1 MAHCSYYVGIDVG
14 SYSVGLA
21 AIAIDEDGRPTKILS
36 AVSQIHDS
44 GLDPDKIKSAVTRL
58 ASSGVARRTRRLY
71 RRKRRRLVALDKFL
85 EDQGWPVE
93 SLDEYSDPF
102 LPWKVRA
109 ELAAGYIDDVQDRT
123 TKLSIA
129 LRHIARHRGWR
140 NPYTTVKSLY
150 QPEPPSE
157 AFQAVREEISK
168 AIGRSIPE
176 SATVGQMV
184 AATSL
189 GKHKLRG
196 EGGMLS
202 ARLRQSDHA
211 REIIEIAR
219 MQRLSADLTRQ
230 IIDVVFA
237 AESPKG
243 SAASR
248 VGSDPLQ
255 PGEKRALKA
264 TDAFQRYRVA
274 ALIGNLRVREASGK
288 RELTIEERRL
298 IFDHLI
304 NLKPKEDS
312 TWKKVADILGVDRG
326 RLSGTAELTDDGERA
341 GARPPVHET
350 NRVLLT
356 SPIKSL
362 SAWWSKATPEHQR
375 AMVQALSNSEAVQ
388 FDTEAGAAVQ
398 VFFVDLDEE
407 EHAKLDRIHLPIGR
421 AAYSENTLLRLT
433 NRMIS
438 DGVDL
443 YTARLREFGVAPDW
457 TPPAPAI
464 GERVGNPAVD
474 RTLKIVARWLDGVTR
489 EWGAPE
495 RVTIEHVRAAFASE
509 ALSREIDRDMRKR
522 GDRNVKLFEEMQE
535 RFGISGKHRRADLW
549 RYQSVQRQNCQCAYC
564 GGPITYST
572 AEMDHIV
579 PQAGPGSTN
588 TRDNLVAVCGRCN
601 RSKSNIPF
609 AVWAHACG
617 IEGVSV
623 AEAVA
628 RTKFWIPDSGMRA
641 TDFKKFVTR
650 VSDRLKRSDIDEQID
665 SRSLESVAWMA
676 NELRSRISQRFAAD
690 GTRVGVYKG
699 ALTSEARRAAGI
711 ADRLQFIDGAGK
723 SRLDRRHH
731 AVDAAV
737 VAFTSN
743 YVAEVLAQRSN
754 LRFSQELQKQ
764 APQWKEFTGA
774 DAAHRSEWTR
784 WKSRMQT
791 LAELLNTALAED
803 RIVVMTNLRLRL
815 GNGEAHEATISPL
828 DRTSVGS
835 AMSLVQIDRASSE
848 ALWCALTRHPDF
860 DSLEGLPENPSRTIR
875 VHGTTLGANDTI
887 DLFGVDA
894 ASIKVRGGSAELGNS
909 FHHARIYKVPAGR
922 KHVFT
927 MMRVYNHD
935 LQRHRNVDLFSVD
948 LAPQTMSVRKCE
960 PKLRKS
966 LSDGTAEYLGWI
978 VVDDELVVDTSGFNK
993 GQIVGA
999 QEAAGG
1005 AISRWRV
1012 DGFYD
1017 VSTLRLRPLQMSAE
1031 GLTEGA
1037 PEDLRKI
1044 VDTPGWRPAV
1054 NKLFESGNVTVIRRD
1069 ALGRVRLSSAAN
1081 LPTTWTVR

>member
-1 MAHCSYYVGIDVG
+1 MTPRPYYVGIDVG

-21 AIAIDEDGRPTKILS
+21 AIAIDEDGQPTEILS

-71 RRKRRRLVALDKFL
+71 RRKRRRLVALDRFL
-85 EDQGWPVE
+85 ENQGWPVE
-93 SLDEYSDPF
+93 SLEEYQDPF

-109 ELAAGYIDDVQDRT
+109 ELAAGYIEDARDRE

-150 QPEPPSE
+150 EPEPPSD
-157 AFQAVREEISK
+157 AFESVRVEISK
-168 AIGRSIPE
+168 AIGRSIPAG
-176 SATVGQMV
+176 ATVGQMV
-184 AATSL
+184 AATAL
-189 GKHKLRG
+189 GKQKLRG

-211 REIIEIAR
+211 REIIEIGR
-219 MQRLSADLTRQ
+219 MQKLPVELTRQ
-230 IIDVVFA
+230 IIDTVFA

-243 SAASR
+243 SATSR

-255 PGEKRALKA
+255 PGKKRALKA

-274 ALIGNLRVREASGK
+274 ALIGNLRIREGQER
-288 RELTIEERRL
+288 RELTLEEKQL
-298 IFDHLI
+298 VFDHLI
-304 NLKPKEDS
+304 NLKPREDA

-350 NRVLLT
+350 DRVLRT
-356 SPIKSL
+356 CSIKPL
-362 SAWWSKATPEHQR
+362 AAWWSEATPKHRR
-375 AMVQALSNSEAVQ
+375 AMVQALSNSETVE

-398 VFFVDLDEE
+398 AFFVGLDEE
-407 EHAKLDRIHLPIGR
+407 QHAKLDRVHLPIGR
-421 AAYSENTLLRLT
+421 AAYSEDTLLRLT
-433 NRMIS
+433 RRMMS

-443 YTARLREFGVAPDW
+443 HTARLREFGVAPDW
-457 TPPAPAI
+457 TPPAPAV

-474 RTLKIVARWLDGVTR
+474 RTLKIVARWLEAATR
-489 EWGAPE
+489 EWGAP
-495 RVTIEHVRAAFASE
+495 RRITIEHVRAAFTSE
-509 ALSREIDRDMRKR
+509 ALSRELDRDMQRR
-522 GDRNVKLFEEMQE
+522 GERNVKLFEEMQE
-535 RFGISGKHRRADLW
+535 KLGVSGKLRRADLW

-564 GGPITYST
+564 GSPITYSS

-601 RSKSNIPF
+601 RSKSNVPF
-609 AVWAHACG
+609 AAWAQVCG

-623 AEAVA
+623 AEAVG
-628 RTKFWIPDSGMRA
+628 RTRFWIPDSGMRGG
-641 TDFKKFVTR
+641 DFNRFVAR
-650 VSDRLKRSDIDEQID
+650 VTDRLKRSDIDEEID
-665 SRSLESVAWMA
+665 NRSLESVAWMA
-676 NELRSRISQRFAAD
+676 NELRSRIAQRFAAD
-690 GTRVGVYKG
+690 GTRVAVYKG
-699 ALTSEARRAAGI
+699 ALTAEARNAAGI
-711 ADRLQFIDGAGK
+711 ADRLQFIDGARK

-754 LRFSQELQKQ
+754 QRFSQQLQQ
-764 APQWKEFTGA
+764 QPPQWKEFTGA

-784 WKSRMQT
+784 WKSRMKA
-791 LAELLNTALAED
+791 LGELLNAALAHD

-828 DRTSVGS
+828 DQIPVGS
-835 AMSLVQIDRASSE
+835 AMSLTQIDRASSE

-860 DSLEGLPENPSRTIR
+860 DPVEGLPENSDRIIR
-875 VHGTTLGANDTI
+875 VHGTTLGANDKI
-887 DLFGVDA
+887 GFFGVDA

-922 KHVFT
+922 KNVYT
-927 MMRVYNHD
+927 MMRVYSHD
-935 LQRHRNVDLFSVD
+935 LQRHRHVDLFNVDLS
-948 LAPQTMSVRKCE
+948 PQTMTVRRCE
-960 PKLRKS
+960 PKLRKA

-978 VVDDELVVDTSGFNK
+978 VADDELVIDTSGFSK
-993 GQIVGA
+993 GQVMGA
-999 QEAAGG
+999 QDAVGG

-1017 VSTLRLRPLQMSAE
+1017 TSKLRLRPLQMSSE
-1031 GLTEGA
+1031 GLQDDA
-1037 PEDLRKI
+1037 PLDLRKI

-1054 NKLFESGNVTVIRRD
+1054 NKLFESGNVTVVRRD
-1069 ALGRVRLSSAAN
+1069 ALGRVRLSSTAN
-1081 LPTTWTVR
+1081 LPITWTVK

>member
-1 MAHCSYYVGIDVG
+1 M
-14 SYSVGLA
+14 A
-21 AIAIDEDGRPTKILS
+21 AIAIDEDGRPTEILS

-58 ASSGVARRTRRLY
+58 ASSGIARRTRRLY
-71 RRKRRRLVALDKFL
+71 RRKRRRLLALDRFL
-85 EDQGWPVE
+85 QNQGWPVE
-93 SLDEYSDPF
+93 SLEEYPDPF

-109 ELAAGYIDDVQDRT
+109 ELAAGFIDDARERE

-140 NPYTTVKSLY
+140 NPYSTVKSLY
-150 QPEPPSE
+150 EPDPPSDAFE
-157 AFQAVREEISK
+157 AIRGEISK

-176 SATVGQMV
+176 TATVGQMV
-184 AATSL
+184 AATAL
-189 GKHKLRG
+189 GKQKLRG

-211 REIIEIAR
+211 REIIGIAR
-219 MQRLSADLTRQ
+219 TQKLSTELTRQ
-230 IIDVVFA
+230 IIDAVFV

-255 PGEKRALKA
+255 PGKKRALKA
-264 TDAFQRYRVA
+264 SDAFQRYRVA
-274 ALIGNLRVREASGK
+274 ALIGNLRIRESSEK
-288 RELTIEERRL
+288 RELTLEERQL

-304 NLKPKEDS
+304 NLKPREDAA
-312 TWKKVADILGVDRG
+312 WKKVADILGIDRG

-350 NRVLLT
+350 NRVMLT
-356 SPIKSL
+356 CPIKPL
-362 SAWWSKATPEHQR
+362 AAWWSEATPELQR
-375 AMVQALSNSEAVQ
+375 AMVQALSNSETVQ

-398 VFFVDLDEE
+398 AFFVDLDEE
-407 EHAKLDRIHLPIGR
+407 LHAKLDRIHLPIGR
-421 AAYSENTLLRLT
+421 AAYSEDTLRRLT
-433 NRMIS
+433 SRMMT

-474 RTLKIVARWLDGVTR
+474 RTLKIVARWLEAATR
-489 EWGAPE
+489 EWGAPQ
-495 RVTIEHVRAAFASE
+495 RVTIEHVRAAFTSE

-522 GDRNVKLFEEMQE
+522 GERNAKLFEEMQE
-535 RFGISGKHRRADLW
+535 QFGVSGKHRRADLW

-564 GGPITYST
+564 GTPITFSS

-588 TRDNLVAVCGRCN
+588 SRDNLVAVCGRCN
-601 RSKSNIPF
+601 RSKSNVPF
-609 AVWAHACG
+609 AVWAQTCG

-623 AEAVA
+623 AEAVG

-641 TDFKKFVTR
+641 GDFKKFVTR
-650 VSDRLKRSDIDEQID
+650 VTDRLKRSDIDEEID
-665 SRSLESVAWMA
+665 NRSLESVAWMA
-676 NELRSRISQRFAAD
+676 NELRSRIAQRFAAD

-699 ALTSEARRAAGI
+699 ALTAEARRAAGI
-711 ADRLQFIDGAGK
+711 ADRLQFIDGTGK
-723 SRLDRRHH
+723 SRFDRRHH

-784 WKSRMQT
+784 WKSRMQA
-791 LAELLNTALAED
+791 LAELLNTALTED
-803 RIVVMTNLRLRL
+803 RIVVMSNLRLRL

-828 DRTSVGS
+828 DRVSVGS
-835 AMSLVQIDRASSE
+835 AMTLTQIDRASSE

-860 DSLEGLPENPSRTIR
+860 DPSEGLPEDPGRTIR
-875 VHGTTLGANDTI
+875 VHGTTLGAHDTI
-887 DLFGVDA
+887 ELFGVDA

-935 LQRHRNVDLFSVD
+935 LQRHRNSDLFNVGLS
-948 LAPQTMSVRKCE
+948 PQTMSVRQCE
-960 PKLRKS
+960 PKLRKA

-978 VVDDELVVDTSGFNK
+978 VADDELVIDTSGFTT

-999 QEAAGG
+999 QEAVGG

-1017 VSTLRLRPLQMSAE
+1017 TSKLRLRPLQMSAE
-1031 GLTEGA
+1031 GLQEDV
-1037 PEDLRKI
+1037 PVDLRKI

-1054 NKLFESGNVTVIRRD
+1054 NKLFESGSVTVVRRD

-1081 LPTTWTVR
+1081 LPITWTVR